1 MLAMWGGISDV
12 TFCPMADSPLLVHAC
27 ALRSLWQRCIGAPA
41 RDKWRTRHEKFA
53 ASPETDSKLTHGTIM
68 PTARANPADQPHEDD
83 RRDSANV
90 HGHKVSA
97 GDIAI
102 GVVIGRISEFFDF
115 FVFGIGCVLVF
126 PRVFFPF
133 ASELGGIFDS
143 FAIFALAFIGR
154 PLGSL
159 FFQMLQREFGRGT
172 KLTVALFLL
181 GCTTAGIAFL
191 PGYGSLGTVAIVALA
206 LLRFG
211 QGFAI
216 GGSWDGLASLLALNA
231 PRNRRGWYAMIPQ
244 LGAPIGFILVA
255 GLFAYL
261 LLSLSPQEFFGWG
274 WRYPFFVAFAINVVA
289 LFARLRL
296 VVTPEYSALLKI
308 RELEP
313 SPVAELVRT
322 QGRSIAL
329 GAFAPLA
336 SYALFHLVTFFALSW
351 ALLFTRQS
359 AATFLLVQIAGA
371 AVAVPCMLLS
381 GLIADRFGRRITL
394 AIFGVLIAVYS
405 GWTPLMLSGGTAAGY
420 LFVIVGFALLGFSH
434 AQAAGAVNSSF
445 RSYFRYTGALITSDL
460 GWLLGAA
467 FAPLVALAL
476 SVYLGVGYVG
486 LYLLSGA
493 VGTLAALWF
502 SRSGGLP
509 ND

>member
-1 MLAMWGGISDV
+1 MSTSHAHPANDSTALA
-12 TFCPMADSPLLVHAC
+12 PPAAAQAHA
-27 ALRSLWQRCIGAPA
+27 QDITP
-41 RDKWRTRHEKFA
+41 
-53 ASPETDSKLTHGTIM
+53 
-68 PTARANPADQPHEDD
+68 
-83 RRDSANV
+83 
-90 HGHKVSA
+90 
-97 GDIAI
+97 GDISI

-115 FVFGIGCVLVF
+115 FVFGLGCVLVF
-126 PRVFFPF
+126 PKVFFPF
-133 ASELGGIFDS
+133 ASELSGIFYS

-154 PLGSL
+154 PFGSL
-159 FFQMLQREFGRGT
+159 FFLVLHREFGRGV

-181 GCTTAGIAFL
+181 GMTTAGIAFL
-191 PGYGSLGTVAIVALA
+191 PGYNALGVLAIAALA

-231 PRNRRGWYAMIPQ
+231 PRHRRGWYAMIPQ

-261 LLSLSPQEFFGWG
+261 LHSLTPSEFIGWG

-296 VVTPEYSALLKI
+296 VVTPEYSSMLKL

-313 SPVAELVRT
+313 SPVGELVRS
-322 QGRSIAL
+322 QGRAIAL

-336 SYALFHLVTFFALSW
+336 SYALFHLVTIFALSW

-359 AATFLLVQIAGA
+359 PASFLLVQIVGA
-371 AVAVPCMLLS
+371 AVAIPCMFLS
-381 GLIADRFGRRITL
+381 GRIADRYGRRMTL
-394 AIFGVLIAVYS
+394 AVCGVLIAIYS
-405 GWTPLMLSGGTAAGY
+405 GWTPLMLAGGTTQGY
-420 LFVIVGFALLGFSH
+420 LFIIIGFALLGFSH
-434 AQAAGAVNSSF
+434 AQAAGAVSASF
-445 RSYFRYTGALITSDL
+445 RRYYRYTGALITSDL
-460 GWLLGAA
+460 GWLLGAG
-467 FAPLVALAL
+467 FAPLVALSL

-493 VGTLAALWF
+493 AGTLGALWI
-502 SRSGGLP
+502 SRAGGMP

>member
-1 MLAMWGGISDV
+1 MSTSYAHPAHQSTTAAPAENSPAHAPDV
-12 TFCPMADSPLLVHAC
+12 TP
-27 ALRSLWQRCIGAPA
+27 
-41 RDKWRTRHEKFA
+41 
-53 ASPETDSKLTHGTIM
+53 
-68 PTARANPADQPHEDD
+68 
-83 RRDSANV
+83 
-90 HGHKVSA
+90 
-97 GDIAI
+97 GDISI

-115 FVFGIGCVLVF
+115 FVFGLGCVLVF

-133 ASELGGIFDS
+133 ASELSGIFYS

-154 PLGSL
+154 PCGSL
-159 FFQMLQREFGRGT
+159 FFLMLQREFGRGV

-181 GCTTAGIAFL
+181 GMTTAGIAFL
-191 PGYGSLGTVAIVALA
+191 PGYNALGELAIAALA

-211 QGFAI
+211 QGFAV

-261 LLSLSPQEFFGWG
+261 LHSLTSDEFLAWG

-296 VVTPEYSALLKI
+296 VVTPEYSTMLKL

-313 SPVAELVRT
+313 SPVGELVRS
-322 QGRSIAL
+322 QGRAIAL

-336 SYALFHLVTFFALSW
+336 SYALFHLVTIFALSW

-359 AATFLLVQIAGA
+359 PASFLLVQIVGA
-371 AVAVPCMLLS
+371 AVAIPCMFLS
-381 GLIADRFGRRITL
+381 GRIADRYGRRMTL
-394 AIFGVLIAVYS
+394 AACGVLIAIYS
-405 GWTPLMLSGGTAAGY
+405 GWTPLMLAGGTAQGY
-420 LFVIVGFALLGFSH
+420 LFIIIGFALLGFSH
-434 AQAAGAVNSSF
+434 AQAAGAVNASF
-445 RSYFRYTGALITSDL
+445 LSYYRYTGALITSDL
-460 GWLLGAA
+460 GWLLGAG
-467 FAPLVALAL
+467 FAPLVALSL

-493 VGTLAALWF
+493 AGTLGALWI
-502 SRSGGLP
+502 SRAGGMP